1 MTISLDS
8 CVFAVLM
15 EATCIPFYFIY
26 FLFIS
31 LPKLPAC
38 QKGKRELFVLKSTD
52 ASTSIV
58 HHVVVAGRAHLQGE
72 TLVSVMVGWRQQGH
86 VTSLLT
92 RELSILLPLPI
103 QF

>member
-15 EATCIPFYFIY
+15 EATCIPFY
-26 FLFIS
+26 LFIFYLS
-31 LPKLPAC
+31 AYLSF
-38 QKGKRELFVLKSTD
+38 QHVKRELFVLKSTD
-52 ASTSIV
+52 ASKSIV

-72 TLVSVMVGWRQQGH
+72 TLVSIVVGWRQQGH

-92 RELSILLPLPI
+92 RELSVSLPLPI
-103 QF
+103 HL

>member
-8 CVFAVLM
+8 CVFAVWM
-15 EATCIPFYFIY
+15 EATCIPFYF
-26 FLFIS
+26 FIFYLS
-31 LPKLPAC
+31 AYLSF
-38 QKGKRELFVLKSTD
+38 QYVKRKLFVLKSTD

-58 HHVVVAGRAHLQGE
+58 HHVVIAGRAHLKGE